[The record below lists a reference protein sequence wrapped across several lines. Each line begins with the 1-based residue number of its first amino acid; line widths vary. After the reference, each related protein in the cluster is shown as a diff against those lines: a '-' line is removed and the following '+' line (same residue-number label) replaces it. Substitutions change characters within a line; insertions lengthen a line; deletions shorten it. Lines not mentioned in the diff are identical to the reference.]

1 MKYKH
6 LTEKDIA
13 EGKELMEAFE
23 LADNE
28 GRKAILIYA
37 GALKDLA
44 MLRREKQT
52 A

>member
-1 MKYKH
+1 MKYKY
-6 LTEKDIA
+6 LTEKDIT

-23 LADNE
+23 LADEE